1 MDPEINDKC
10 IAHVRHCMAY
20 KKIIM
25 GKVLEPIKLP
35 DVIEKSIFTY
45 VGFFPIVFDK
55 YLKVRPIRLKE

>member
-25 GKVLEPIKLP
+25 RKVIEPINLP
-35 DVIEKSIFTY
+35 DVIGKAVFTY
-45 VGFFPIVFDK
+45 VGFFPIVLAG
-55 YLKVRPIRLKE
+55 YLKVRPVRLKE